1 MAAAAGG
8 FRHSAEAIG
17 VGAGL
22 CLTSESTL
30 VAVVGASLRV
40 LTAGE
45 AAGGAAAA
53 AAAAASSAVPSA
65 SVALPSSLQ
74 LQGRAAL
81 VAPPPGAA
89 FTAIASAPFS
99 R

>member
-8 FRHSAEAIG
+8 FKHSAEAIG
-17 VGAGL
+17 AGAGL

-40 LTAGE
+40 LTAAEGGGV
-45 AAGGAAAA
+45 GGAH
-53 AAAAASSAVPSA
+53 AAASPAA
-65 SVALPSSLQ
+65 LQ
-74 LQGRAAL
+74 LQGKAAL
-81 VAPPPGAA
+81 VAPPPGTA
-89 FTAIASAPFS
+89 FTAIASAAFS

>member
-8 FRHSAEAIG
+8 FKPSAEAIG
-17 VGAGL
+17 AGAGL
-22 CLTSESTL
+22 CLTSEGTL
-30 VAVVGASLRV
+30 VSVVGASLRV

-45 AAGGAAAA
+45 AAGGASAA
-53 AAAAASSAVPSA
+53 AAAAASTSA
-65 SVALPSSLQ
+65 SALPSTLQ

-99 R
+99 Q

>member
-8 FRHSAEAIG
+8 GFKHTVEAIG
-17 VGAGL
+17 AGVGL

-30 VAVVGASLRV
+30 VSVVGASLRV
-40 LTAGE
+40 LTAAPAPAEGA
-45 AAGGAAAA
+45 AAGGG
-53 AAAAASSAVPSA
+53 AS
-65 SVALPSSLQ
+65 

-81 VAPPPGAA
+81 VAPPAGAA

>member
-53 AAAAASSAVPSA
+53 AAAAASAAPSA
-65 SVALPSSLQ
+65 SAALPSLLQ

>member
-53 AAAAASSAVPSA
+53 AAAASAAPSA
-65 SVALPSSLQ
+65 SAALPSSLQ

>member
-8 FRHSAEAIG
+8 FKPSAEAIG
-17 VGAGL
+17 AGAGL
-22 CLTSESTL
+22 CLTSEGTL
-30 VAVVGASLRV
+30 VSVVGASLRV

-45 AAGGAAAA
+45 AAGGASAAA
-53 AAAAASSAVPSA
+53 AAAAAAPTSA
-65 SVALPSSLQ
+65 SALPSALQ